1 MTDHEIPAARDQEP
15 LEWGAHP
22 AAARLGRR
30 ALIKGGVGGAGLLLA
45 GALAGCGSSASSTP
59 LAAPTT
65 MPVRSGDDALER
77 LKAGNSRYMRG
88 VSVGVGRD
96 AVRRVQQA
104 AKQTPFAIVV
114 SCADSRVPPEIVFDE
129 GIGDLFV
136 VRVAGNTAASPLVQG
151 SIEFAVSQLHSVLI
165 MVLGHESCGAVQGA
179 LDVVNKGA
187 SLPGQIDA
195 VVEPI
200 LPAARAVTSLPAD
213 QQLAAATRQNVVN
226 QLELLKGL
234 GPIVQEAVAS
244 GSVKLVGGEYVLKT
258 GAVQLLEA

>member
-1 MTDHEIPAARDQEP
+1 MTDQILPGD
-15 LEWGAHP
+15 LEQLEACRLER
-22 AAARLGRR
+22 ARLGRR
-30 ALIKGGVGGAGLLLA
+30 ALLRGGVGGAGLLLA
-45 GALAGCGSSASSTP
+45 GALAACGSSASPTP
-59 LAAPTT
+59 LAAPPTT
-65 MPVRSGDDALER
+65 VPVRSGDDALER